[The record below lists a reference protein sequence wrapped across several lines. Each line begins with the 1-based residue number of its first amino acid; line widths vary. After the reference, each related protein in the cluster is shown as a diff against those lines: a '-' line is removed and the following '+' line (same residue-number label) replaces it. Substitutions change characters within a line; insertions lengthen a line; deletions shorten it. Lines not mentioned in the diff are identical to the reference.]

1 MILSVKSQNEV
12 RREERRG
19 SVALHYAPPD
29 IVRTIYSTYSVH
41 VRTQPFYMFTILL
54 NMMYHIS
61 CSLYYNNY

>member
-41 VRTQPFYMFTILL
+41 VRTQPFYMFTTLL
-54 NMMYHIS
+54 LITKYI
-61 CSLYYNNY
+61 